1 MDRDTKRWIFDIT
14 AWIAGLLAIIMLIAD
29 AAASDR
35 MAPRTRQHQSR
46 LNVQVAKFS
55 CLETELAHE
64 EREGYPWQASPRSCS
79 GH

>member
-35 MAPRTRQHQSR
+35 MAPRTATTPTPTECASC
-46 LNVQVAKFS
+46 QVFLPGDGA
-55 CLETELAHE
+55 
-64 EREGYPWQASPRSCS
+64 RS
-79 GH
+79 

>member
-35 MAPRTRQHQSR
+35 MAPRTANTQTECASC
-46 LNVQVAKFS
+46 QVFLPGDGA
-55 CLETELAHE
+55 
-64 EREGYPWQASPRSCS
+64 RS
-79 GH
+79 

>member
-35 MAPRTRQHQSR
+35 IAARTTNTETQTEC
-46 LNVQVAKFS
+46 AS
-55 CLETELAHE
+55 CDVFLPGDRA
-64 EREGYPWQASPRSCS
+64 RS
-79 GH
+79 